1 MFFETVLSVGWSVG
15 RGFSSEGNQLS
26 CNIGT
31 REPQY
36 PFFCRL
42 SFACRSREL
51 ELHKYTFL
59 FRRRSSQS
67 SKRGLRLDE
76 SWSFLKSRRLSESLK
91 DAQMFDIARDA
102 SERMEVWKEILLV

>member
-1 MFFETVLSVGWSVG
+1 MKAHFETMCMFFETVLSVGWSVG

-59 FRRRSSQS
+59 FRRRSSQALNVVSDWMNRGVS
-67 SKRGLRLDE
+67 SNQDACLR
-76 SWSFLKSRRLSESLK
+76 
-91 DAQMFDIARDA
+91 A
-102 SERMEVWKEILLV
+102 